1 MFTKTNKDM
10 RNENP
15 KPAVDIPSVPATPSL
30 MASDLNFTGD
40 LISTGEVQIDGN
52 VTGDIRVDTLIIGA
66 TGNIRGEITANKVRI
81 HGKTIGQINAKSV
94 SLAKTANVQGDIL
107 HEDLSI
113 EQGAYLEGHCRRTEI
128 NSEIKDSEN
137 PISLLVKGG
146 SKKNLDTSP
155 KKSQAR
161 LGA

>member
-10 RNENP
+10 RNGNSS
-15 KPAVDIPSVPATPSL
+15 PAVDVPSVPATPSL
-30 MASDLNFTGD
+30 MASDLKFTGD

-52 VTGDIRVDTLIIGA
+52 VTGDIRADTLIIGA
-66 TGNIRGEITANKVRI
+66 SGNINGEITANKVRI

-113 EQGAYLEGHCRRTEI
+113 EQGAYLEGHCRRTEVI
-128 NSEIKDSEN
+128 PEEKNSEN

-146 SKKNLDTSP
+146 SKTRLDTSQ
-155 KKSQAR
+155 KKSQAH